1 MIAVESTR
9 VNLDTTRWSGDGDF
23 TQSLID
29 CLSGVDRIG
38 SLRVEN
44 APSTR
49 TEVEYNFIANE
60 IYVRFNTRSRVEE
73 GRRFG
78 LIPVTRTVEEPA
90 MSLGDLEA
98 SLSGLTSIGPPDYSD
113 EDMLQYLRTER
124 IVPPYQTRGYKLVEL
139 VRIYRVE
146 GAEAARPRQ
155 ARG

>member
-1 MIAVESTR
+1 MNV
-9 VNLDTTRWSGDGDF
+9 DTSRWTGDGDF
-23 TQSLID
+23 TQSLIE
-29 CLSGVDRIG
+29 CLSGIDRIG
-38 SLRVEN
+38 FLRVEN

-60 IYVRFNTRSRVEE
+60 IYVRFSTRARVEE

-90 MSLGDLEA
+90 MNLAELEA

-139 VRIYRVE
+139 VRIYRV
-146 GAEAARPRQ
+146 ADTDAAPPRQ
-155 ARG
+155 T